1 MVGSLGSLTQTR
13 TPLPQGTA
21 LVLGGT
27 GKTGRHVVRAP
38 AARGLAVRTA
48 SRSGE
53 PPFGWADRA
62 TWAPVLDGATV
73 AYLACHPDI
82 GDSGAAA
89 TLGALASPAAA
100 SGVRRIALLSAR
112 GEDLARPAE
121 DAVRGAGADCTVIRA
136 SWFCQNFSEG
146 LFRDGVLDGGIVFP
160 AGTVGEPFVDARD
173 IADLAV
179 AALTGDGHA
188 GRVYEATGPRLLTFA
203 DAAAEI
209 GAATGRPGRPVR
221 YTAVPPR
228 AYAPHLTALGLPD
241 ETVGFLVQL
250 FGDLLDGRNAL
261 LTDDVERVLGRTP
274 RDFRDFAHEAAAAG
288 AWHH

>member
-1 MVGSLGSLTQTR
+1 MTQT
-13 TPLPQGTA
+13 PAPNPAGTA

-27 GKTGRHVVRAP
+27 GKTGRHVVRAL
-38 AARGLAVRTA
+38 AAHGLAVRTA

-53 PPFGWADRA
+53 PPFDWADRA

-73 AYLACHPDI
+73 AYLAYHPDV
-82 GDSGAAA
+82 GDPGAAA
-89 TLGALASPAAA
+89 TLGAFASLAAA

-112 GEDLARPAE
+112 GEDLALPAE
-121 DAVRGAGADCTVIRA
+121 DAVRSAGADCTVIRA

-173 IADLAV
+173 IADIAV

-188 GRVYEATGPRLLTFA
+188 GLTYDVTGPRLLTFA

-209 GAATGRPGRPVR
+209 GAAIGRPIR

-228 AYAPHLTALGLPD
+228 EYGPHLAALGLPD
-241 ETVGFLVQL
+241 EAVDFLTQL
-250 FGDLLDGRNAL
+250 FGDLLDGRNAR
-261 LTDDVERVLGRTP
+261 LTGDVERVLGRTP
-274 RDFRDFAHEAAAAG
+274 RDFGDFAREAAAAG
-288 AWHH
+288 AWRR